1 MKREEILNSM
11 SQQVQL
17 TEYWNDL
24 IKENKIEDNRH
35 QKNVMY
41 RNAFMMAAREY
52 SSLGITDISR
62 IVDRHHATVIH
73 AQKHHDS
80 NIRFSKI
87 YRNAYQRI
95 SSHLSDMFIL
105 EVDFS
110 EYNGLK
116 DENNQLR
123 ERLMNISRRNRG
135 LIIESKFHEEIV
147 NELKNK
153 IDKLKTENHE
163 KQMSLN
169 NLNKKLS
176 SIAW

>member
-1 MKREEILNSM
+1 
-11 SQQVQL
+11 
-17 TEYWNDL
+17 
-24 IKENKIEDNRH
+24 
-35 QKNVMY
+35 
-41 RNAFMMAAREY
+41 
-52 SSLGITDISR
+52 
-62 IVDRHHATVIH
+62 
-73 AQKHHDS
+73 
-80 NIRFSKI
+80 
-87 YRNAYQRI
+87 
-95 SSHLSDMFIL
+95 MFIL

>member
-1 MKREEILNSM
+1 MRREDILNTM

-24 IKENKIEDNRH
+24 VRENKIEDNRH

-62 IVDRHHATVIH
+62 ILERHHATVIH

-80 NIRFSKI
+80 NLRFSKI

-123 ERLMNISRRNRG
+123 NRLMSMSRRNRN
-135 LIIESKFHEEIV
+135 LIMESKFHEEIV
-147 NELKNK
+147 NELQKK
-153 IDKLKTENHE
+153 VDQLKEDNYE

-169 NLNKKLS
+169 MLNKKLS
-176 SIAW
+176 SIVF

>member
-1 MKREEILNSM
+1 MKREDILNTM

-24 IKENKIEDNRH
+24 VRENKIEDNRH

-62 IVDRHHATVIH
+62 ILERHHATVIH

-80 NIRFSKI
+80 NLRFSKI

-123 ERLMNISRRNRG
+123 NRLMSMSRRNRN
-135 LIIESKFHEEIV
+135 LIMESKFHEEIV
-147 NELKNK
+147 NELQKK
-153 IDKLKTENHE
+153 VDQLKEDNYE

-169 NLNKKLS
+169 MLNKKLS
-176 SIAW
+176 SIAF

>member
-1 MKREEILNSM
+1 MKREDILNTM

-24 IKENKIEDNRH
+24 VRENKIEDNRH

-62 IVDRHHATVIH
+62 ILERHHATVIH

-80 NIRFSKI
+80 NLRFSKI

-123 ERLMNISRRNRG
+123 NRLMSMSRRNRN
-135 LIIESKFHEEIV
+135 LIMESKFHEEVV
-147 NELKNK
+147 NELQKK
-153 IDKLKTENHE
+153 VDQLKEDNYE

-169 NLNKKLS
+169 MLNKKLS
-176 SIAW
+176 SIVF

>member
-1 MKREEILNSM
+1 MKREEILNTM

-24 IKENKIEDNRH
+24 VRENKIEDNRH

-62 IVDRHHATVIH
+62 ILERHHATVIH

-80 NIRFSKI
+80 NLRFSKI

-123 ERLMNISRRNRG
+123 NRLMSMSRRNRN
-135 LIIESKFHEEIV
+135 LIMESKFHEEVV
-147 NELKNK
+147 NELQKK
-153 IDKLKTENHE
+153 VDQLKEDNYE

-169 NLNKKLS
+169 MLNKKLS
-176 SIAW
+176 SIVF

>member
-1 MKREEILNSM
+1 MKREEILNTM

-17 TEYWNDL
+17 TEYWNEL
-24 IKENKIEDNRH
+24 TKESNIEDNRH

-41 RNAFMMAAREY
+41 RNAFMMAAREF

-87 YRNAYQRI
+87 YRNAYHRI
-95 SSHLSDMFIL
+95 SSHLADMFIL

-110 EYNGLK
+110 EYNGMK

-123 ERLMNISRRNRG
+123 NRLMNLSRRNRHF
-135 LIIESKFHEEIV
+135 IMESKFHEEIV
-147 NELKNK
+147 NELNKK
-153 IDKLKTENHE
+153 IDELKADNYN
-163 KQMSLN
+163 KQVSLN

>member
-1 MKREEILNSM
+1 MCIRDRAS
-11 SQQVQL
+11 
-17 TEYWNDL
+17 
-24 IKENKIEDNRH
+24 
-35 QKNVMY
+35 
-41 RNAFMMAAREY
+41 REY

-62 IVDRHHATVIH
+62 ILERHHATVIH
-73 AQKHHDS
+73 AQKQHES
-80 NIRFSKI
+80 NLRFSKI

-105 EVDFS
+105 EADFS

-123 ERLMNISRRNRG
+123 ERLMLMSRRNRH

-147 NELKNK
+147 NDLTTKVDALKSANY
-153 IDKLKTENHE
+153 E

-169 NLNKKLS
+169 NLNKKLA
-176 SIAW
+176 SIAF

>member
-1 MKREEILNSM
+1 MKREDILNTM

-24 IKENKIEDNRH
+24 VRENKIEDNRH

-62 IVDRHHATVIH
+62 ILERHHATVIH

-80 NIRFSKI
+80 NLRFSKI

-123 ERLMNISRRNRG
+123 NRLMSMSRRNRN
-135 LIIESKFHEEIV
+135 LIMESKFHEEIV
-147 NELKNK
+147 NELQKK
-153 IDKLKTENHE
+153 VDQLKEDNYE

-169 NLNKKLS
+169 MLNKKLS
-176 SIAW
+176 SIVF